1 MTVDAKAQRGQPKP
15 CRAPTE
21 KGTNMKALS
30 EQLSELSIRSKKTED
45 VIAATTQHDRAKLET
60 HRAALRSVITTGTV
74 AAKDRASAATDVAS
88 AEWADARASVQRRFA
103 TIRTNADARRVE
115 TGIKQAEH
123 HAQAAE
129 LDAVDAVEFALHV
142 MNQAEYAVI
151 DAAIARAD
159 ADDLAAN
166 TVI

>member
-1 MTVDAKAQRGQPKP
+1 M
-15 CRAPTE
+15 
-21 KGTNMKALS
+21 
-30 EQLSELSIRSKKTED
+30 
-45 VIAATTQHDRAKLET
+45 
-60 HRAALRSVITTGTV
+60 
-74 AAKDRASAATDVAS
+74 
-88 AEWADARASVQRRFA
+88 
-103 TIRTNADARRVE
+103 RTNADARRVE

-142 MNQAEYAVI
+142 MNQAQYAVI